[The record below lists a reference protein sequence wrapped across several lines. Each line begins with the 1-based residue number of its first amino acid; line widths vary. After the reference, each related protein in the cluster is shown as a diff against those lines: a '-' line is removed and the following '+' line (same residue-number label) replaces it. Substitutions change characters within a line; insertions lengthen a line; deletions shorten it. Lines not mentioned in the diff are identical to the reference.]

1 MTKKEFKSKCSFH
14 EYGRGLNKRNAI
26 YFDRQ
31 LYGFKF
37 MVKANVAFIK
47 KQDLFN
53 MFYDWVTEKIQQPD
67 HYVQYK
73 YAETDEQRFK
83 VSLMG

>member
-1 MTKKEFKSKCSFH
+1 
-14 EYGRGLNKRNAI
+14 
-26 YFDRQ
+26 
-31 LYGFKF
+31 